1 MVHPLRKGDVSSNLS
16 TKDTTMTF
24 ERQGERKPFNKNA
37 RPRQEEQKKINV
49 EQVVSYL
56 NHAFARAQQKS
67 VSTIGTRNVQGTK
80 LYDYQVDFCYLI
92 DEIQRGP
99 VYILPKVIQDA
110 NQLII
115 NLERETNTEA
125 AIVAE

>member
-1 MVHPLRKGDVSSNLS
+1 MSQ
-16 TKDTTMTF
+16 
-24 ERQGERKPFNKNA
+24 ERTSQGERKPFNKYA
-37 RPRQEEQKKINV
+37 RPRQEDKEQKKINV

-56 NHAFARAQQKS
+56 NHAFSRAQQK
-67 VSTIGTRNVQGTK
+67 VLPVIGNRNVQGTK

-110 NQLII
+110 NQLIV
-115 NLERETNTEA
+115 NLERETTSSTE
-125 AIVAE
+125 ESK